1 MKKAKTTKTKQENKR
16 KRICA
21 MLILP
26 TTIIYMLKRK
36 FQHWFIF
43 TDNHYWY
50 EWKESIYLLIYNFVA
65 MNSILTSTFL

>member
-36 FQHWFIF
+36 FQH
-43 TDNHYWY
+43 
-50 EWKESIYLLIYNFVA
+50 
-65 MNSILTSTFL
+65 